1 MLNNS
6 TLAPF
11 FRGDTKVFNLSFK
24 DSTGQPINITGH
36 ELWFTMKKKE
46 TDIDAKAVI
55 QKRVVFP
62 AGTEAENGTGTLS
75 LTSDETKLIDP
86 ATYSYDIQK
95 VIPDNPPIVA
105 TVMSGKITVL
115 SDITRNDGS

>member
-1 MLNNS
+1 MRNNS

-24 DSTGQPINITGH
+24 DTDGQPIDITGH
-36 ELWFTMKKKE
+36 ELWFTMKKKL
-46 TDIDAKAVI
+46 TDSDDQAIL

-62 AGTEAENGTGTLS
+62 SSSESEGGVGTLS
-75 LTSDETKLIDP
+75 LTSHETKEIDP
-86 ATYSYDIQK
+86 EIYYYDIQK
-95 VIPDNPPIVA
+95 VIPENPPVVA
-105 TVMSGKITVL
+105 TVMSGKIAVL